1 MIAGVVESVISSVA
15 VISVPEIVVS
25 VMEVVVVSWT
35 EELGDFLVDSSRL
48 WDSEVVGWIVV
59 GEIL

>member
-1 MIAGVVESVISSVA
+1 MA
-15 VISVPEIVVS
+15 VTSVPEIVVS
-25 VMEVVVVSWT
+25 VMEVAVSSILLVVVSWT
-35 EELGDFLVDSSRL
+35 EELGDLLVDSSRL

>member
-48 WDSEVVGWIVV
+48 
-59 GEIL
+59 

>member
-1 MIAGVVESVISSVA
+1 MIAGVVESVISTVA

-48 WDSEVVGWIVV
+48 
-59 GEIL
+59 